1 MRDMGVEVG
10 EGWTYIADDFVG
22 FVVDGDGLAEDC
34 RAQHICFAGTIPDI
48 MVFFCCNKPCLRSPA
63 CQMVGTASACS
74 MCSKTWRLELEVEV
88 VLDGQRDGVATRHT
102 RAAR

>member
-34 RAQHICFAGTIPDI
+34 RAQHVCSAGTIPDI
-48 MVFFCCNKPCLRSPA
+48 MVFFCCNKPCLPDGWNRE
-63 CQMVGTASACS
+63 CLFDV
-74 MCSKTWRLELEVEV
+74 LEDLE
-88 VLDGQRDGVATRHT
+88 A
-102 RAAR
+102 RA